1 MIKWGIFMAWIL
13 FGLACLIIII
23 LSIKLFKSSWQRED
37 LRDENRTLKYEN
49 QGLKD
54 DNKYLEDENK
64 YLKKMDQELG
74 KKIIIGLEKE
84 FDIPNLEKQQVVDYD
99 APIIEGW
106 QELN

>member
-1 MIKWGIFMAWIL
+1 MAWIL

-23 LSIKLFKSSWQRED
+23 LSIRLFIVSWQHED

-64 YLKKMDQELG
+64 YLKKSVQELG
-74 KKIIIGLEKE
+74 VKIIIGEKVLKKKSNS
-84 FDIPNLEKQQVVDYD
+84 FDIPNLEEQQVVDYD

-106 QELN
+106 EVVD